1 MQEPS
6 PGSTPDFSASVG
18 SPHAVAEADEATR
31 DKSERDLDALQGG
44 AGGGGGGG
52 GGGGESPGPSLPP
65 ADAGSSLADLLRAG
79 EELAEARKLEQVKR
93 GVELARVPVAAADVE
108 FLVREFELEKGAAER
123 VLRAAGGDVKAVARR
138 LAGLPPQ

>member
-31 DKSERDLDALQGG
+31 DKSERDLDALG

-52 GGGGESPGPSLPP
+52 GEAPGPSLPP

>member
-1 MQEPS
+1 MQDPS

-18 SPHAVAEADEATR
+18 SPHAVSEADEATR
-31 DKSERDLDALQGG
+31 DKSERDLDALHGS
-44 AGGGGGGG
+44 GGGGGGG
-52 GGGGESPGPSLPP
+52 GGGGDAAGPSLPP
-65 ADAGSSLADLLRAG
+65 ADAGGSLADLLRVG

-93 GVELARVPVAAADVE
+93 GLELARVPVAAADVE
-108 FLVREFELEKGAAER
+108 FLVREFELDKGAAER